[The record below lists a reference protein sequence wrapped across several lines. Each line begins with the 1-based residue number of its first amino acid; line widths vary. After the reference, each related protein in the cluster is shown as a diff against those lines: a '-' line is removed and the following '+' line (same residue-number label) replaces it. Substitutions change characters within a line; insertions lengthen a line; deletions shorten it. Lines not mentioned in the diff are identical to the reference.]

1 MINALR
7 RPGKPTPESD
17 GFVGPA
23 TKDGVHRYAAHMIAW
38 LLRGL
43 VMSAVHI
50 GARVL
55 LALAIVQWPLEATYW
70 KTIAVASVVLAA
82 LVWGGIDGLLDG
94 RAHAD
99 PDDYDDLTMRWL
111 KAGLLAGL
119 IAAIVGWVLG
129 NWVLAGMGQNS
140 LAIEIFAGGAFTT
153 LLIFVPAL
161 VGAALGRYLTRR
173 QHRKNEANRE
183 RPDDNRRDRRYSDDD
198 DAAYQ
203 RTQPVGLNKQSA

>member
-1 MINALR
+1 MRPRDRGRRHPKTAVLWAL
-7 RPGKPTPESD
+7 PQ
-17 GFVGPA
+17 
-23 TKDGVHRYAAHMIAW
+23 KDVAHRYAAHMIAW

-70 KTIAVASVVLAA
+70 KTIAIASVVLVAII
-82 LVWGGIDGLLDG
+82 WGGIDGLLDG

-119 IAAIVGWVLG
+119 ISAIVGWVLG

-183 RPDDNRRDRRYSDDD
+183 RQDDNRRDQRYADDD

-203 RTQPVGLNKQSA
+203 RTQPVGLNK

>member
-129 NWVLAGMGQNS
+129 NWILAGMGQNS

>member
-1 MINALR
+1 MHPRDRGRRHPKTSVLWAL
-7 RPGKPTPESD
+7 PQ
-17 GFVGPA
+17 
-23 TKDGVHRYAAHMIAW
+23 KDVAHRYAAHMIAW

-70 KTIAVASVVLAA
+70 KTIAIASVVLVA
-82 LVWGGIDGLLDG
+82 LIWGGIDGLIDG

-119 IAAIVGWVLG
+119 IAAVVGWVLG

-183 RPDDNRRDRRYSDDD
+183 RQDDNRRDQRYADDD

-203 RTQPVGLNKQSA
+203 RTQPVGLNK

>member
-1 MINALR
+1 MHPRDRGRRHPKTSVLWAL
-7 RPGKPTPESD
+7 PQ
-17 GFVGPA
+17 
-23 TKDGVHRYAAHMIAW
+23 KDVAHRYAAHMIAW

-70 KTIAVASVVLAA
+70 KTIAIASVVLVA
-82 LVWGGIDGLLDG
+82 LIWGGIDGLLDG
-94 RAHAD
+94 RAHPD

-119 IAAIVGWVLG
+119 ISAIVGWVLG

-161 VGAALGRYLTRR
+161 VGAALGRFLTRR

-183 RPDDNRRDRRYSDDD
+183 HRDDNRGDQRYADDD

-203 RTQPVGLNKQSA
+203 RTQPVGLNK

>member
-1 MINALR
+1 
-7 RPGKPTPESD
+7 
-17 GFVGPA
+17 
-23 TKDGVHRYAAHMIAW
+23 MIAW

-43 VMSAVHI
+43 LMSAVHI

-183 RPDDNRRDRRYSDDD
+183 RQDDSHRDGRYADDD
-198 DAAYQ
+198 DAPYQ